1 MVQIFR
7 YRDVQK
13 ENSSVL
19 LFQFFEVQ
27 WLQMKVSFG
36 IFLRTKKGYYFDP
49 ALQSRIADWWF
60 SARESPV
67 GSFLSV
73 VYRHK
78 DYSRRD
84 RLHLESHWNTD
95 QHISWNLFVIISGSS
110 IFEIVRIN
118 HQTFLKK
125 TFLIAK
131 KRYSTLV
138 RDGLLH
144 NFAGESWKYWIFVW
158 ELIEKLGRH

>member
-36 IFLRTKKGYYFDP
+36 IFLRTKKGIYFDP
-49 ALQSRIADWWF
+49 ARYLFWSGGYLFWSAALQSRIADLWF

-125 TFLIAK
+125 TFFLAK
-131 KRYSTLV
+131 K
-138 RDGLLH
+138 
-144 NFAGESWKYWIFVW
+144 
-158 ELIEKLGRH
+158 EKFYLSERRSPA